1 MKLRTKFVLF
11 VTLFIAICLTLSWTI
26 FRENRLLF
34 ILSELVIILLVAL
47 AWTLYRQMIHPLKI
61 LTEGIQAI
69 KDKDFTVKLIPT
81 GKYEMDQLIE
91 VYNKM
96 IEALRNERTLQQ
108 EQHYFLEKLIQ
119 TSPTGI
125 LILDFDNLV
134 QQINPKAQEILDQA
148 APTLLSQIQAMP
160 SGTSRTIRI
169 GGIQTFKLQKSH
181 FIDRGFPRHFI
192 MLEELTTELLAAEKN
207 VYGKVIRMIAHEVN
221 NTIGPVNSIIQ
232 STNQESLSAPI
243 SQALDAAYQ
252 RNQHLNQFVRN
263 FADLVKLPPPHK
275 TTLDLYQVLQTVYT
289 IMREPARQRGIEL
302 LLSANAPTSGINAP
316 AAHGLSYPASK
327 GSSTSNAT
335 TGASTF
341 PFLVQ
346 ADQVQL
352 EQALINIVKN
362 AIEAIEEPTPQGP
375 ATPAGRIEIIPF
387 PKLQKLL
394 IADNGHGINDAE
406 ENLFSP
412 FFSTK
417 KDGQG
422 IGLTLVREILLSH
435 SYDFTLS
442 TPEKGRT
449 EFWIYFN
456 R

>member
-1 MKLRTKFVLF
+1 MKLRTKFILF
-11 VTLFIAICLTLSWTI
+11 VTLFIAICLTLSWSL
-26 FRENRLLF
+26 FQENRLLF
-34 ILSELVIILLVAL
+34 ILSELVIILLAAL
-47 AWTLYRQMIHPLKI
+47 AWKLYRQMIHPLK
-61 LTEGIQAI
+61 LLMQGIQAI
-69 KDKDFTVKLIPT
+69 KDKDFTVKMIPT

-91 VYNKM
+91 VYNNM
-96 IEALRNERTLQQ
+96 IEELRNERTLQQ

-125 LILDFDNLV
+125 LILDYDNLV

-148 APTLLSQIQAMP
+148 SDNLLSLIQGMP
-160 SGTSRTIRI
+160 TGTSRTIRV
-169 GGIQTFKLQKSH
+169 GGIHTFKLQKSH
-181 FIDRGFPRHFI
+181 FMDRGFPRHFI

-232 STNQESLSAPI
+232 STHQEHLSPLI

-275 TTLDLYQVLQTVYT
+275 TTLDLHQVLRTVYT
-289 IMREPARQRGIEL
+289 IMKEPARHKGIEL
-302 LLSANAPTSGINAP
+302 LLSENAP
-316 AAHGLSYPASK
+316 APGAHVPSPGARVPTPGARVP
-327 GSSTSNAT
+327 TSDAHV
-335 TGASTF
+335 STF
-341 PFLVQ
+341 PFLLQ

-362 AIEAIEEPTPQGP
+362 AIEAIEAPDGC
-375 ATPAGRIEIIPF
+375 IEITPF
-387 PKLQKLL
+387 PKAQKLL
-394 IADNGHGINDAE
+394 ITDNGKGISNAE
-406 ENLFSP
+406 EHLFSP

-435 SYDFTLS
+435 GYDFSLS
-442 TPEKGRT
+442 TPATGRT